1 MIKREL
7 EKQKEITENVDSQ
20 LSLEKNII
28 NQLTQKLHKTEEEY
42 SNVSKELEELQLRR
56 SRRRERKDQS
66 KAKYEGEIKA
76 LSE

>member
-1 MIKREL
+1 MFSLMAEHSTEKIKFDQGMEMNYWQPKYELMARE
-7 EKQKEITENVDSQ
+7 
-20 LSLEKNII
+20 
-28 NQLTQKLHKTEEEY
+28 
-42 SNVSKELEELQLRR
+42 ELEELQLRR